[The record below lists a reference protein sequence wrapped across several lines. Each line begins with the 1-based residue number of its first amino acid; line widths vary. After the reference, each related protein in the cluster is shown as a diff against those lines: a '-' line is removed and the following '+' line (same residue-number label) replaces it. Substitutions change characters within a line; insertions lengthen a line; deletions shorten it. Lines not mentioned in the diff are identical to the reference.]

1 MLNKKILILGATGML
16 GKVVLEEFSLNS
28 LYTIYALSRSQVNQC
43 SNKIIQKKIDITNY
57 DLFSNFLIEV
67 NPEIIINCAANV
79 DVEMCEKNKENSDL
93 INADII
99 KTIYKSTP
107 SAKLIYIST
116 DSVFNGV
123 NGSYREDDL
132 TNPINNYAKSKL
144 SGEIN
149 TLNLMKNS
157 VVIRTNIYGLNDGN
171 RKSLFE
177 WAVDKFSR
185 NINIFGY
192 DNVCFNPVYTKQLA
206 NIISKLIEIDFNG
219 VIHVGSDES
228 ISKYEFLN
236 KIVNIFSFHEGLL
249 KRSSYI
255 VNENTAPRPLNTTLS
270 TKRLFEILGYIP
282 SLDQGLNNI
291 KKDYELKKMIKK

>member
-1 MLNKKILILGATGML
+1 VSTSKILILGASGML
-16 GKVVLEEFSLNS
+16 GKVILEEFSLNC
-28 LYTIYALSRSQVNQC
+28 LYTIYALSRSQINEC

-79 DVEMCEKNKENSDL
+79 DVEMCEKNKESSDL

-107 SAKLIYIST
+107 STKLIYIST

-132 TNPINNYAKSKL
+132 TSPINNYAKSKL

-171 RKSLFE
+171 RRSLFE
-177 WAVDKFSR
+177 WAVDKLSR
-185 NINIFGY
+185 NTNILGY

-228 ISKYEFLN
+228 ISKYEFLK
-236 KIVNIFSFHEGLL
+236 KIVNLFGFNDALL

-270 TKRLFEILGYIP
+270 TKKLFEILGYIP

-291 KKDYELKKMIKK
+291 KKDYKFKKN